1 MALKINGEV
10 VQFTSNGPDTI
21 IEIDN
26 SDDRSADVEL
36 RLTDVNEADP
46 SGRFRIRVSGDTL
59 EIHGATNRAG
69 WLDDT
74 TLLAFDR
81 TGITKLALSQAGAV
95 SLMENLMLLAANHDD
110 VAWRIRQLINVVQ
123 LGHDNPTV

>member
-1 MALKINGEV
+1 MALRINGEV
-10 VQFTSNGPDTI
+10 VQLASNGADTI

-26 SDDRSADVEL
+26 SDDRSAAIEL
-36 RLTDVNEADP
+36 RLTDVNETDP
-46 SGRFRIRVSGDTL
+46 AGRFRLRVSGDSF
-59 EIHGATNRAG
+59 EIHGAANRAG

-74 TLLAFDR
+74 TLISFDR
-81 TGITKLALSQAGAV
+81 TGVTKLALSESGAL
-95 SLMENLMLLAANHDD
+95 SLVENLMLLAANHDS